1 LGGAQALGGIICRLN
16 GTPISSIRLEHEMA
30 PERNQDTAA
39 AWRFHNA
46 TKYVGPAGLRDYAD
60 AEILMG
66 EPPHLV
72 QAMGEQDPAIEPLP
86 YKIYTTLEPIPLPR
100 NFPASASDLPALD
113 ALAATGELQIASA
126 VPDLNAVAFLCLR
139 SNGLLKRWRS
149 PSGRE
154 IEFRAAGC
162 TGARYHL
169 ELYLVCGELPGLE
182 AGVYQY
188 AAHDHS
194 LRRLRAGDYR
204 AAVIAATGQ
213 EPAIADAP
221 VVAVWTSTFWRNAWR
236 YQARAYR
243 HVYWDTAT
251 ALANLLAVAAAARL
265 PARVV
270 LGFADD
276 EINALLDVDGGREA
290 AISLVALG
298 RSHDTPPDPPEIH
311 PLGLTTTPL
320 SEREIDFPE
329 IGAMH
334 AASALAS
341 GAAASAWR
349 AGAFVPSVPPPGDA
363 PIPLQSLDAA
373 ALPSDSIDAVIER
386 RRSNRHYAA
395 ETPISFEALSTM
407 LSASLQGT
415 AMDCLVPGA
424 PPLFTPYLI
433 VNNVAGLQ
441 PGAYAVHSEHQ
452 ALLAELLRA
461 GEMTDAARRL
471 ACDQDYA
478 AAAHVNAY
486 ALTDLA
492 PVLEH
497 FGNRGYRVAQLEAA
511 LFGAKLQLAAHALG
525 LGAVGSTSFDDEVT
539 AHFSP
544 HAAGKSFMF
553 IAVFG
558 TRRRPSTSE
567 VAAKSK
573 FLQGQGRGQ
582 GQDQAQA

>member
-1 LGGAQALGGIICRLN
+1 
-16 GTPISSIRLEHEMA
+16 MA
-30 PERNQDTAA
+30 REGNQDTTA
-39 AWRFHNA
+39 AWRFHNT

-60 AEILMG
+60 PEILMG
-66 EPPHLV
+66 EPPHRV

-86 YKIYTTLEPIPLPR
+86 YKIYTTLAPIPLPR
-100 NFPASASDLPALD
+100 NFPTSDLPALD
-113 ALAATGELQIASA
+113 AIAATGEIQISSA
-126 VPDLNAVAFLCLR
+126 VPDVNSIARLCLR

-169 ELYLVCGELPGLE
+169 ELYLVCGELLGLE
-182 AGVYQY
+182 PGVYQY

-194 LRRLRAGDYR
+194 LRQLRAGDYR
-204 AAVIAATGQ
+204 AAVVAATGQ
-213 EPAIADAP
+213 EPAIAAAP
-221 VVAVWTSTFWRNAWR
+221 LIAVWTSTFWRNAWR

-251 ALANLLAVAAAARL
+251 ALANLLAVAADARL

-276 EINALLDVDGGREA
+276 EINALLDVDGEREA
-290 AISLVALG
+290 AVSLVALG
-298 RSHDTPPDPPEIH
+298 RSNDAPPDLPEIR
-311 PLGLTTTPL
+311 PLGLTTLPL

-334 AASALAS
+334 AASSLTS
-341 GAAASAWR
+341 GAEASAWR
-349 AGAFVPSVPPPGDA
+349 TGAFVPSVPSPVEA
-363 PIPLQSLDAA
+363 PIPLQLLDAA
-373 ALPSDSIDAVIER
+373 AAPTDSIDTVIER
-386 RRSNRHYAA
+386 RRSNRHYAE
-395 ETPISFEALSTM
+395 ETPVSFAALSTM
-407 LSASLQGT
+407 LIASLKGT
-415 AMDCLVPGA
+415 AMDCLIPDA

-433 VNNVAGLQ
+433 VNNVAGLS
-441 PGAYAVHSEHQ
+441 PGAYAVHPEQ
-452 ALLAELLRA
+452 QTLELLRA
-461 GEMTDAARRL
+461 GEMRDTASRL

-478 AAAHVNAY
+478 GIAHVNAY

-558 TRRRPSTSE
+558 ARRRPSTAE
-567 VAAKSK
+567 VAEKSR
-573 FLQGQGRGQ
+573 FLQGQ
-582 GQDQAQA
+582 AQADA

>member
-1 LGGAQALGGIICRLN
+1 
-16 GTPISSIRLEHEMA
+16 MA
-30 PERNQDTAA
+30 REGNQDTTA
-39 AWRFHNA
+39 AWRFHNT

-60 AEILMG
+60 PEILMG
-66 EPPHLV
+66 EPPHRV

-86 YKIYTTLEPIPLPR
+86 YKIYTTLAPIPLPR
-100 NFPASASDLPALD
+100 DFPTAGLPALD
-113 ALAATGELQIASA
+113 AIAATGEIQISSA
-126 VPDLNAVAFLCLR
+126 VPDVNSIARLCLR

-169 ELYLVCGELPGLE
+169 ELYLVCGELLGLE
-182 AGVYQY
+182 PGVYQY

-194 LRRLRAGDYR
+194 LRQLRAGDYR
-204 AAVIAATGQ
+204 AAVVAATGQ
-213 EPAIADAP
+213 EPAIAAAP
-221 VVAVWTSTFWRNAWR
+221 LITVWTSTFWRNAWR

-251 ALANLLAVAAAARL
+251 ALANLLAVAADARL

-276 EINALLDVDGGREA
+276 EINALLDVDGEREA
-290 AISLVALG
+290 AVSLVALG
-298 RSHDTPPDPPEIH
+298 RSDDPPQASPEIR
-311 PLGLTTTPL
+311 PLALLTLPL
-320 SEREIDFPE
+320 SEREITFPE

-334 AASALAS
+334 AASTLAA
-341 GAAASAWR
+341 GAEASAWR
-349 AGAFVPSVPPPGDA
+349 SGAFTPSLPPPGGA
-363 PIPLQSLDAA
+363 STPLQPLDATV
-373 ALPSDSIDAVIER
+373 LPIDPIDAVIER
-386 RRSNRHYAA
+386 RRSNRHYAV
-395 ETPISFEALSTM
+395 ETPISFAALSTI
-407 LSASLQGT
+407 LTASLQGT

-424 PPLFTPYLI
+424 PSLFTPYLI
-433 VNNVAGLQ
+433 VNNVAALS
-441 PGAYAVHSEHQ
+441 PGAYAVHPEHQ
-452 ALLAELLRA
+452 VLELLRA
-461 GEMTDAARRL
+461 GEMQNAASHL

-492 PVLEH
+492 SVLEH

-553 IAVFG
+553 VAVFG

-567 VAAKSK
+567 VAAKSR
-573 FLQGQGRGQ
+573 FLQGQSQ
-582 GQDQAQA
+582 TDA

>member
-1 LGGAQALGGIICRLN
+1 
-16 GTPISSIRLEHEMA
+16 MA
-30 PERNQDTAA
+30 PELNQDTAA

-46 TKYVGPAGLRDYAD
+46 TKYVGPEGLRDYPD

-66 EPPHLV
+66 EPPHQV
-72 QAMGEQDPAIEPLP
+72 QAMGEQDPAIEPIP

-100 NFPASASDLPALD
+100 DFPTSDLPALD
-113 ALAATGELQIASA
+113 AIAATGELQIANA
-126 VPDLNAVAFLCLR
+126 VPDLNTVARLCLR

-154 IEFRAAGC
+154 IDFRAAGC

-169 ELYLVCGELPGLE
+169 ELYLICGDLPGLA

-194 LRRLRAGDYR
+194 LRQLRAGDYR

-213 EPAIADAP
+213 EPAIVAAP
-221 VVAVWTSTFWRNAWR
+221 LIAVWTSTFWRNAWR

-251 ALANLLAVAAAARL
+251 ALANLLAVAADARL

-276 EINALLDVDGGREA
+276 EINALLDVDGEREA

-298 RSHDTPPDPPEIH
+298 RSEHPALASPEVR
-311 PLGLTTTPL
+311 PLALTTLPL
-320 SEREIDFPE
+320 SEREIEFPE
-329 IGAMH
+329 IGVMH
-334 AASALAS
+334 AASSLAS
-341 GAAASAWR
+341 GAEASAWR
-349 AGAFVPSVPPPGDA
+349 TGAFVPSLPPSVEA
-363 PIPLQSLDAA
+363 PIPLQPLDTVAT
-373 ALPSDSIDAVIER
+373 PTDPIDAVIER

-395 ETPISFEALSTM
+395 ETPISFAALSTM
-407 LSASLQGT
+407 LMASLQGT

-441 PGAYAVHSEHQ
+441 PGAYAVHPEQ
-452 ALLAELLRA
+452 QVLEPLET
-461 GEMTDAARRL
+461 GEMSEVARRL

-486 ALTDLA
+486 ALTDL
-492 PVLEH
+492 E
-497 FGNRGYRVAQLEAA
+497 
-511 LFGAKLQLAAHALG
+511 
-525 LGAVGSTSFDDEVT
+525 T

-558 TRRRPSTSE
+558 ARRRPSTSE
-567 VAAKSK
+567 VAEKST
-573 FLQGQGRGQ
+573 FLQGSGQ
-582 GQDQAQA
+582 GQAQDQPQTQA

>member
-1 LGGAQALGGIICRLN
+1 
-16 GTPISSIRLEHEMA
+16 MA
-30 PERNQDTAA
+30 REGNPDTAA

-66 EPPHLV
+66 EPIHRV
-72 QAMGEQDPAIEPLP
+72 QAMGEQDPAIEPIP

-100 NFPASASDLPALD
+100 DFPTSDLPALD
-113 ALAATGELQIASA
+113 VLSATGELQIASA
-126 VPDLNAVAFLCLR
+126 VPDLNAVARLCLR

-154 IEFRAAGC
+154 FEFRAAGC

-169 ELYLVCGELPGLE
+169 ELYLVCGQLPGLE

-194 LRRLRAGDYR
+194 LRQLRVGDYR
-204 AAVIAATGQ
+204 AAVVAATGQ
-213 EPAIADAP
+213 EPAIAAAP
-221 VVAVWTSTFWRNAWR
+221 LIAVWTSTYWRNAWR

-243 HVYWDTAT
+243 HVYWDTGT
-251 ALANLLAVAAAARL
+251 ALANLLAVAADARL

-270 LGFADD
+270 LGFADG
-276 EINALLDVDGGREA
+276 EINHLLDVDGEREA
-290 AISLVALG
+290 AICLVALG
-298 RSHDTPPDPPEIH
+298 RSPDAPSPSPEIR
-311 PLGLTTTPL
+311 PLGLATMPL
-320 SEREIDFPE
+320 SEREIIFPE

-334 AASALAS
+334 AASSLAS
-341 GAAASAWR
+341 GPAASAWR
-349 AGAFVPSVPPPGDA
+349 TGAFVPSMPPPGERS
-363 PIPLQSLDAA
+363 IPLQPLDAA
-373 ALPSDSIDAVIER
+373 ALPTDPIDAVIER
-386 RRSNRHYAA
+386 RRSNRHFAA
-395 ETPISFEALSTM
+395 ETPISFAALSTM
-407 LSASLQGT
+407 LTASLKGT

-433 VNNVAGLQ
+433 VNNVAGLS
-441 PGAYAVHSEHQ
+441 PGAYAVPPEHQ
-452 ALLAELLRA
+452 ALELLRGGA
-461 GEMTDAARRL
+461 MTDAARRL

-558 TRRRPSTSE
+558 ARRRPSTSE
-567 VAAKSK
+567 VAEKSK
-573 FLQGQGRGQ
+573 FLQVQGQAQ
-582 GQDQAQA
+582 EQDQAPA

>member
-1 LGGAQALGGIICRLN
+1 MAL
-16 GTPISSIRLEHEMA
+16 EQ
-30 PERNQDTAA
+30 NQDTAA

-46 TKYVGPAGLRDYAD
+46 TKYVGPTGLRDYAD
-60 AEILMG
+60 ADILMG
-66 EPPHLV
+66 EPPNLV
-72 QAMGEQDPAIEPLP
+72 QAVGEQDPAIEPLP

-100 NFPASASDLPALD
+100 DFPASDLPALD
-113 ALAATGELQIASA
+113 AIAATGEIQIASA
-126 VPDLNAVAFLCLR
+126 VPDLNAIARLCLR

-169 ELYLVCGELPGLE
+169 ELYLVCGQVPGLE

-194 LRRLRAGDYR
+194 LRQLRAGDYR
-204 AAVIAATGQ
+204 AAVVAATGQ
-213 EPAIADAP
+213 EPAIATAP
-221 VVAVWTSTFWRNAWR
+221 VIAVWTSTFWRNAWR

-243 HVYWDTAT
+243 HVYWDTGT
-251 ALANLLAVAAAARL
+251 ALANLLAVAADTRL

-276 EINALLDVDGGREA
+276 EINALLDVDDEREA
-290 AISLVALG
+290 AVSLVALG
-298 RSHDTPPDPPEIH
+298 RSDDPPPASPEIH
-311 PLGLTTTPL
+311 PLALPTVPL
-320 SEREIDFPE
+320 SEREITFPE
-329 IGAMH
+329 IGTMH
-334 AASALAS
+334 AASSLAS
-341 GAAASAWR
+341 GDKASAWR
-349 AGAFVPSVPPPGDA
+349 AGTFVPSIPPPGGA
-363 PIPLQSLDAA
+363 SIPLQSLDAA
-373 ALPSDSIDAVIER
+373 ALPTDSIDAVIER

-395 ETPISFEALSTM
+395 ETPISFAALSTI
-407 LSASLQGT
+407 LTASLQGT

-424 PPLFTPYLI
+424 SPLFTPYLI
-433 VNNVAGLQ
+433 VNNVAGLS
-441 PGAYAVHSEHQ
+441 PGAYAVHPEQQ
-452 ALLAELLRA
+452 ALELLRA
-461 GEMTDAARRL
+461 GEMHEAARRL

-478 AAAHVNAY
+478 ADAHVNAY

-544 HAAGKSFMF
+544 HATGKSFMF

-558 TRRRPSTSE
+558 ARRRPSTSE
-567 VAAKSK
+567 VADKSK
-573 FLQGQGRGQ
+573 FLQ
-582 GQDQAQA
+582 A

>member
-1 LGGAQALGGIICRLN
+1 
-16 GTPISSIRLEHEMA
+16 MA
-30 PERNQDTAA
+30 REGNQDTTA
-39 AWRFHNA
+39 AWRFHNT

-60 AEILMG
+60 PEILMG
-66 EPPHLV
+66 EPPHRV

-86 YKIYTTLEPIPLPR
+86 YKIYTTLAPIPLPR
-100 NFPASASDLPALD
+100 DFPTSDLPALD
-113 ALAATGELQIASA
+113 AIAATGEIQISSA
-126 VPDLNAVAFLCLR
+126 VPDVNSIARLCLR

-169 ELYLVCGELPGLE
+169 ELYLVCGELLGLE
-182 AGVYQY
+182 PGVYQY

-194 LRRLRAGDYR
+194 LRQLRAGDYR
-204 AAVIAATGQ
+204 AAVVAATGQ
-213 EPAIADAP
+213 EPAIAAAP
-221 VVAVWTSTFWRNAWR
+221 LIAVWTSTFWRNAWR

-251 ALANLLAVAAAARL
+251 ALANLLAVAADARL

-270 LGFADD
+270 LGFADE
-276 EINALLDVDGGREA
+276 EINALLDVDGEREA

-298 RSHDTPPDPPEIH
+298 RSEHPAPASPDVR
-311 PLGLTTTPL
+311 PLALTTLPL
-320 SEREIDFPE
+320 SEREIEFPE

-334 AASALAS
+334 AASSLAS
-341 GAAASAWR
+341 GAEASAWR
-349 AGAFVPSVPPPGDA
+349 AGAFVPSLPPSGEA
-363 PIPLQSLDAA
+363 PIPLQPLDTVATPA
-373 ALPSDSIDAVIER
+373 DPIDAVIER

-395 ETPISFEALSTM
+395 ETPISFAALSTM
-407 LSASLQGT
+407 LIASLQGT

-441 PGAYAVHSEHQ
+441 PGAYAVHPEQ
-452 ALLAELLRA
+452 QVLEPLET
-461 GEMTDAARRL
+461 GEMSEVARRL

-486 ALTDLA
+486 ALTDLE

-497 FGNRGYRVAQLEAA
+497 FGNRGYRLAQLEAA

-558 TRRRPSTSE
+558 ARRRPSTSE
-567 VAAKSK
+567 VAEKSK
-573 FLQGQGRGQ
+573 FLQGQ
-582 GQDQAQA
+582 AQKHADA

>member
-1 LGGAQALGGIICRLN
+1 V
-16 GTPISSIRLEHEMA
+16 SIRLEHEMA
-30 PERNQDTAA
+30 LERNQDTTA

-46 TKYVGPAGLRDYAD
+46 TKYVDPAGLRDYAD

-86 YKIYTTLEPIPLPR
+86 YKIYTALEPIPLPR
-100 NFPASASDLPALD
+100 DFPASDLPALD
-113 ALAATGELQIASA
+113 VLAATGELQVAGA
-126 VPDLNAVAFLCLR
+126 VPDLNAVARLCLR

-169 ELYLVCGELPGLE
+169 ELYLVCGELPGLG

-194 LRRLRAGDYR
+194 LRQLRAGDYR
-204 AAVIAATGQ
+204 AAVVAASGQ
-213 EPAIADAP
+213 EPAIAAAP
-221 VVAVWTSTFWRNAWR
+221 AIAVWTSTFWRNAWR

-251 ALANLLAVAAAARL
+251 ALANLLAVAADARL
-265 PARVV
+265 PTRVV
-270 LGFADD
+270 LGFADS
-276 EINALLDVDGGREA
+276 EINALLDVDGEREA

-298 RSHDTPPDPPEIH
+298 RSHDAPLDPPQIR
-311 PLGLTTTPL
+311 PLGLTITPL
-320 SEREIDFPE
+320 SQREIEFPE

-334 AASALAS
+334 AASALAT

-349 AGAFVPSVPPPGDA
+349 AGAFVPSVPPPVDA
-363 PIPLQSLDAA
+363 PIPLQPLDAA
-373 ALPSDSIDAVIER
+373 ALPTDPIDAVIER
-386 RRSNRHYAA
+386 RRSNRHFAA
-395 ETPISFEALSTM
+395 ETPISFAALSTM
-407 LSASLQGT
+407 LTASLKGT

-433 VNNVAGLQ
+433 VNNVAGLS
-441 PGAYAVHSEHQ
+441 PGAYAVPPEHQ
-452 ALLAELLRA
+452 ALELLRG

-539 AHFSP
+539 DHFSP

-558 TRRRPSTSE
+558 ARRRPSTSE
-567 VAAKSK
+567 VAAKSR
-573 FLQGQGRGQ
+573 FLQGQGQ
-582 GQDQAQA
+582 GQDRAQA

>member
-1 LGGAQALGGIICRLN
+1 
-16 GTPISSIRLEHEMA
+16 MA
-30 PERNQDTAA
+30 PEQNQDTAA

-46 TKYVGPAGLRDYAD
+46 TKYVGPTGLRAYAD

-66 EPPHLV
+66 EPTHRVP
-72 QAMGEQDPAIEPLP
+72 AMGEQDPAIEPLP

-100 NFPASASDLPALD
+100 DFPTSDLPALD
-113 ALAATGELQIASA
+113 TIAATGELQVTRA
-126 VPDLNAVAFLCLR
+126 VPDLSTIARLCLR

-154 IEFRAAGC
+154 FEFRAAGC

-194 LRRLRAGDYR
+194 LRQLRAGDYR

-213 EPAIADAP
+213 EPAIAAAP

-243 HVYWDTAT
+243 HVYWDTGT
-251 ALANLLAVAAAARL
+251 ALANLLAVAADARL

-276 EINALLDVDGGREA
+276 EINALLAVDGEREA
-290 AISLVALG
+290 AVSLVALG
-298 RSHDTPPDPPEIH
+298 RSDDPPQASPEIR
-311 PLGLTTTPL
+311 PLALPTLPL
-320 SEREIDFPE
+320 SEREITFPE

-334 AASALAS
+334 AASTLAA
-341 GAAASAWR
+341 GAEASAWR
-349 AGAFVPSVPPPGDA
+349 AGAFVPSLPPPGRA
-363 PIPLQSLDAA
+363 STPLQPLDATV
-373 ALPSDSIDAVIER
+373 LPTDPIDAVIER

-395 ETPISFEALSTM
+395 ETPISFAAFSTI
-407 LSASLQGT
+407 LTASRQGT

-424 PPLFTPYLI
+424 PSLFTPYLI
-433 VNNVAGLQ
+433 VNNVAALS
-441 PGAYAVHSEHQ
+441 PGAYAVHPEHQ
-452 ALLAELLRA
+452 VLELLRA
-461 GEMTDAARRL
+461 GEMQNAASRL

-558 TRRRPSTSE
+558 ARRRPSTAE
-567 VAAKSK
+567 VAAKSR
-573 FLQGQGRGQ
+573 FLQGQPQ
-582 GQDQAQA
+582 TDA

>member
-1 LGGAQALGGIICRLN
+1 
-16 GTPISSIRLEHEMA
+16 MA
-30 PERNQDTAA
+30 SERNQDTTA

-46 TKYVGPAGLRDYAD
+46 TKNVGPAGLRHYAD
-60 AEILMG
+60 AAILMG
-66 EPPHLV
+66 EPPYLV

-86 YKIYTTLEPIPLPR
+86 YKIYTTLDPISLPR
-100 NFPASASDLPALD
+100 EFPASNLPALD
-113 ALAATGELQIASA
+113 AIAATGELQTPSA
-126 VPDLNAVAFLCLR
+126 VPDLNAVARLCLR

-154 IEFRAAGC
+154 FEFRAAGA

-182 AGVYQY
+182 GGVYQY

-204 AAVIAATGQ
+204 ATVVAATGR
-213 EPAIADAP
+213 EPAIAAAP
-221 VVAVWTSTFWRNAWR
+221 LIAVWTSTFWRNAWR

-243 HVYWDTAT
+243 HVCWDTGT
-251 ALANLLAVAAAARL
+251 ALANLLAVAADARL
-265 PARVV
+265 PAQVV

-276 EINALLDVDGGREA
+276 KINALLDVDGEREA
-290 AISLVALG
+290 AVSLVALG
-298 RSHDTPPDPPEIH
+298 RSLDTLPGSPEIR
-311 PLGLTTTPL
+311 PLGLPITPL
-320 SEREIDFPE
+320 SEREIVFPE

-334 AASALAS
+334 GASSLAS
-341 GAAASAWR
+341 GAEASAWR
-349 AGAFVPSVPPPGDA
+349 AGVFVPSVPPPGDA
-363 PIPLQSLDAA
+363 PIPLQPMDPTSFPTD
-373 ALPSDSIDAVIER
+373 PIDTVIKR
-386 RRSNRHYAA
+386 RRSNRHYAT
-395 ETPISFEALSTM
+395 ETPISFGELSTV
-407 LSASLQGT
+407 LTASLQGT

-441 PGAYAVHSEHQ
+441 LGTYLVHPEQ
-452 ALLAELLRA
+452 QTLELLQA
-461 GEMTDAARRL
+461 GEMHDTASRL
-471 ACDQDYA
+471 ACDQAYA
-478 AAAHVNAY
+478 ADAHVNAY

-492 PVLEH
+492 PVLAH
-497 FGNRGYRVAQLEAA
+497 FGNRGYRLAQLEAA

-553 IAVFG
+553 VAVFG
-558 TRRRPSTSE
+558 ARRRPSTSE
-567 VAAKSK
+567 VAEKTQ
-573 FLQGQGRGQ
+573 FLQVQVDRR
-582 GQDQAQA
+582 DQAKAQA

>member
-1 LGGAQALGGIICRLN
+1 M
-16 GTPISSIRLEHEMA
+16 RLESSMA
-30 PERNQDTAA
+30 REGNQDTAA
-39 AWRFHNA
+39 AWRFHSA
-46 TKYVGPAGLRDYAD
+46 TKYVGPAGVRDYAD

-66 EPPHLV
+66 EPPHRV
-72 QAMGEQDPAIEPLP
+72 QAMGEQDPAIEPIP

-100 NFPASASDLPALD
+100 DFPTSDLPALD
-113 ALAATGELQIASA
+113 ALAATGELQNGSA
-126 VPDLNAVAFLCLR
+126 VPDLNTVARLCLR

-154 IEFRAAGC
+154 FEFRAAGC

-194 LRRLRAGDYR
+194 LRQLRAGDYR
-204 AAVIAATGQ
+204 APVVAATGQ
-213 EPAIADAP
+213 EPAIAAAP
-221 VVAVWTSTFWRNAWR
+221 VIAVWTSTFWRNAWR

-251 ALANLLAVAAAARL
+251 ALANLLAVAADARL
-265 PARVV
+265 LARVV

-276 EINALLDVDGGREA
+276 EINALLDVDGKREA

-298 RSHDTPPDPPEIH
+298 RSDHPAPASPEVH
-311 PLGLTTTPL
+311 PLELPTLPL
-320 SEREIDFPE
+320 SEREIEFPE

-334 AASALAS
+334 AASSLAS
-341 GAAASAWR
+341 GAEASAWR
-349 AGAFVPSVPPPGDA
+349 AGAFVPSLPPPGEA
-363 PIPLQSLDAA
+363 SIPLQPLDAA
-373 ALPSDSIDAVIER
+373 ATPADPIDAVIER

-395 ETPISFEALSTM
+395 ETPISFAALSTM
-407 LSASLQGT
+407 LTASLQGT

-441 PGAYAVHSEHQ
+441 PGAYVVHPEQQ
-452 ALLAELLRA
+452 ALELLRA
-461 GEMTDAARRL
+461 GEMSESARRL

-478 AAAHVNAY
+478 ADAHVNAY
-486 ALTDLA
+486 ALTNLK

-558 TRRRPSTSE
+558 ARRRPSTSE
-567 VAAKSK
+567 VAEKSK
-573 FLQGQGRGQ
+573 FLQVQ
-582 GQDQAQA
+582 GQPQEQA

>member
-1 LGGAQALGGIICRLN
+1 
-16 GTPISSIRLEHEMA
+16 MA
-30 PERNQDTAA
+30 PEQNQDTTA

-46 TKYVGPAGLRDYAD
+46 TKYVGPTGLRDYAD

-66 EPPHLV
+66 EPPHRV

-86 YKIYTTLEPIPLPR
+86 YKIYTTLEPISLPR
-100 NFPASASDLPALD
+100 DFPTSDLPALD
-113 ALAATGELQIASA
+113 AIAATGEIQIASA
-126 VPDLNAVAFLCLR
+126 VPDMNTIARLCLR

-154 IEFRAAGC
+154 IDFRAAGC

-169 ELYLVCGELPGLE
+169 ELYLVCGKVPGLE

-194 LRRLRAGDYR
+194 LRQLRGGDIR
-204 AAVIAATGQ
+204 AAVVAATGQ
-213 EPAIADAP
+213 EPAIAAAP

-243 HVYWDTAT
+243 HVYWDTGT
-251 ALANLLAVAAAARL
+251 ALANLLAVAADARL
-265 PARVV
+265 PTRVV
-270 LGFADD
+270 LGFADGQ
-276 EINALLDVDGGREA
+276 INALLDVDGEREA
-290 AISLVALG
+290 AVSLVALG
-298 RSHDTPPDPPEIH
+298 RSDDPPPASPEIR
-311 PLGLTTTPL
+311 PLALPTVPL
-320 SEREIDFPE
+320 SEREIVFPE

-334 AASALAS
+334 AASSLAS
-341 GAAASAWR
+341 GAEASAWR
-349 AGAFVPSVPPPGDA
+349 AGAFVPSIPPPGEA
-363 PIPLQSLDAA
+363 STSLKPLDAA
-373 ALPSDSIDAVIER
+373 TLPTDPIDAVIER

-395 ETPISFEALSTM
+395 ETPISFATLSTI
-407 LSASLQGT
+407 LTASLQGT

-424 PPLFTPYLI
+424 PQLFTPYLI
-433 VNNVAGLQ
+433 VNNVAGLSS
-441 PGAYAVHSEHQ
+441 GAYAVHPEQQ
-452 ALLAELLRA
+452 ALEQLRA
-461 GEMTDAARRL
+461 GEMHDAASRL

-478 AAAHVNAY
+478 ADAHVNAY

-497 FGNRGYRVAQLEAA
+497 YGNRGYRVAQLEAA

-558 TRRRPSTSE
+558 ARRRPSTSE
-567 VAAKSK
+567 VAEKSK
-573 FLQGQGRGQ
+573 FLQ
-582 GQDQAQA
+582 AQVDA

>member
-1 LGGAQALGGIICRLN
+1 
-16 GTPISSIRLEHEMA
+16 MA
-30 PERNQDTAA
+30 PERNQDTTA

-46 TKYVGPAGLRDYAD
+46 TSYIGPTGLRDYAD

-66 EPPHLV
+66 EPPRLV
-72 QAMGEQDPAIEPLP
+72 QAMGEQDPAIEPIP

-100 NFPASASDLPALD
+100 DFPASDLPALD
-113 ALAATGELQIASA
+113 AIAATGELQITGA
-126 VPDLNAVAFLCLR
+126 VPDLSAVARLCLR
-139 SNGLLKRWRS
+139 ANGLLKRWRS

-154 IEFRAAGC
+154 YDFRAAGC

-194 LRRLRAGDYR
+194 LRQLRAGDYR
-204 AAVIAATGQ
+204 AAVVAATGQ
-213 EPAIADAP
+213 EPAIAAAP
-221 VVAVWTSTFWRNAWR
+221 LIAVWTSTFWRNAWR

-251 ALANLLAVAAAARL
+251 ALANLLAVAADAHL

-270 LGFADD
+270 LGFADG
-276 EINALLDVDGGREA
+276 EINALLDVDGEREA
-290 AISLVALG
+290 TICLVALG
-298 RSHDTPPDPPEIH
+298 HSPDAPPASPEIR
-311 PLGLTTTPL
+311 PLGLPTQPL
-320 SEREIDFPE
+320 SKREIVFPE
-329 IGAMH
+329 IGAIH
-334 AASALAS
+334 AASSLAS

-349 AGAFVPSVPPPGDA
+349 AGAFVPTLPPGDA
-363 PIPLQSLDAA
+363 TIPLQPLDAA
-373 ALPSDSIDAVIER
+373 ALPTDPIDAVIER

-395 ETPISFEALSTM
+395 ETPISFAALSTM
-407 LSASLQGT
+407 LTASLHGT

-433 VNNVAGLQ
+433 VNNVAGLS
-441 PGAYAVHSEHQ
+441 PGAYAVDPEQQ
-452 ALLAELLRA
+452 ALQLLEA
-461 GEMTDAARRL
+461 GVMRDTARRL

-478 AAAHVNAY
+478 AHAHVNAY

-497 FGNRGYRVAQLEAA
+497 FGNRGYRLAQLEGA

-558 TRRRPSTSE
+558 ARRRPSTSE
-567 VAAKSK
+567 VAAKST
-573 FLQGQGRGQ
+573 FLQGQNK
-582 GQDQAQA
+582 DQAQA

>member
-1 LGGAQALGGIICRLN
+1 M
-16 GTPISSIRLEHEMA
+16 TRLEHEMA
-30 PERNQDTAA
+30 RELNQDMAA

-46 TKYVGPAGLRDYAD
+46 TKYTGPTGLRDYAD

-66 EPPHLV
+66 EPPNLV
-72 QAMGEQDPAIEPLP
+72 RAMGEQDPAIEPLP

-100 NFPASASDLPALD
+100 DFSVSDLPALD
-113 ALAATGELQIASA
+113 AIAATGELQIVRV
-126 VPDLNAVAFLCLR
+126 VPDLNTIARLCLR

-154 IEFRAAGC
+154 FEFRAAGC

-169 ELYLVCGELPGLE
+169 ELYLVCGEVPGLE

-194 LRRLRAGDYR
+194 LRQLRAGDHR
-204 AAVIAATGQ
+204 AAVVAATGQ
-213 EPAIADAP
+213 EPAIAAAP
-221 VVAVWTSTFWRNAWR
+221 VVAVWTSTAWR

-251 ALANLLAVAAAARL
+251 ALANLLAVAADARL
-265 PARVV
+265 PTRVV

-276 EINALLDVDGGREA
+276 QINALLDVDGEREA
-290 AISLVALG
+290 AVSLVALG
-298 RSHDTPPDPPEIH
+298 RSNDAPPDLPEIR
-311 PLGLTTTPL
+311 PLGLTTLPL

-334 AASALAS
+334 AASSLTS
-341 GAAASAWR
+341 GAEASAWR
-349 AGAFVPSVPPPGDA
+349 TGAFVPSVPSPVEA
-363 PIPLQSLDAA
+363 PIPLQLLDAA
-373 ALPSDSIDAVIER
+373 AAPTDSIDTVIER
-386 RRSNRHYAA
+386 RRSNRHYAE
-395 ETPISFEALSTM
+395 ETPVSFAALSTM
-407 LSASLQGT
+407 LIASLKGT
-415 AMDCLVPGA
+415 AMDCLIPDA

-433 VNNVAGLQ
+433 VNNVAGLS
-441 PGAYAVHSEHQ
+441 PGAYAVHPEQ
-452 ALLAELLRA
+452 QTLELLRA
-461 GEMTDAARRL
+461 GEMRDTASRL

-478 AAAHVNAY
+478 GIAHVNAY

-558 TRRRPSTSE
+558 ARRRPSTAE
-567 VAAKSK
+567 VAEKSR
-573 FLQGQGRGQ
+573 FLQGQ
-582 GQDQAQA
+582 AQADA